1 MAKRA
6 IFHRDFEYDH
16 RPVLGMSQII
26 RAGSQPQL
34 WPAEI
39 IDAAIAAGAAVE
51 YSAPKPR
58 VKLKEQDDGSSYDTE
73 V

>member
-16 RPVLGMSQII
+16 RPVRGMTQVIKAGPGPQI
-26 RAGSQPQL
+26 

-39 IDAAIAAGAAVE
+39 IDAAIKAGAAVE
-51 YSAPKPR
+51 YVKP
-58 VKLKEQDDGSSYDTE
+58 KLKEQSDGASDDRTI
-73 V
+73 

>member
-16 RPVLGMSQII
+16 RPRLGMAQII
-26 RAGSQPQL
+26 KADPKPQI
-34 WPAEI
+34 WPSEI

-58 VKLKEQDDGSSYDTE
+58 VKLKESDDGTSDN
-73 V
+73 